1 MHQRRYRMKNESEFY
16 KVSEIARM
24 LNMSKATA
32 YRWVKSKKIMAIRI
46 GKTIRIPKSEI
57 ERVRNES

>member
-1 MHQRRYRMKNESEFY
+1 MKNESEFY